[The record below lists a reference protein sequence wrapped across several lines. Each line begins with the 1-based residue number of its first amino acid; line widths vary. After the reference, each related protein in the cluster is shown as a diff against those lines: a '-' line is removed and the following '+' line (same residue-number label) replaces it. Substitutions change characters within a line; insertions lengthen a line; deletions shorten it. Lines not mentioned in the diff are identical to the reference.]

1 LWCCGHHDH
10 HQCFVVLW
18 TSTVPT
24 CPKDYINCLGRPE
37 TIYMF
42 CSVDEYQPNLQNV
55 IFNV

>member
-1 LWCCGHHDH
+1 
-10 HQCFVVLW
+10 VVLW